1 MILPLFNL
9 VKCAE
14 LNSYF
19 TDLPR
24 EKKRESE
31 KQKQKEICNK
41 PLVGFYQKII
51 IFTIKNY

>member
-31 KQKQKEICNK
+31 KQKQKKVCNK
-41 PLVGFYQKII
+41 PLVGFYQKN
-51 IFTIKNY
+51 NYIYN